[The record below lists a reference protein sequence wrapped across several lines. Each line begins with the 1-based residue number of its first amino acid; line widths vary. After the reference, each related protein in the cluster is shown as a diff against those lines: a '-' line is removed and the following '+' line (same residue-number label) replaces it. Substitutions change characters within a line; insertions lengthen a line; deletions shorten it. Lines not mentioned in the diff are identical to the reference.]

1 MHTAHRS
8 GRAGNTPTTKA
19 RRATV
24 NVATATDAGV
34 LQNSMANAAAEST
47 AAHEW
52 GSTAAASRSRL
63 RVAGVP
69 SAKISAA
76 R

>member
-1 MHTAHRS
+1 M
-8 GRAGNTPTTKA
+8 
-19 RRATV
+19 